1 MHAFY
6 EVPGKLAVMRGW
18 ATVGLVLG
26 TLLPLVEL
34 VPSGAHAQS
43 SEEKAFD
50 LTIQGGQVVGG
61 TKSVRVT
68 EGDKVTLNMIS
79 DAAIE
84 VHLHGY
90 DIEAEVAPGAPA
102 RMSFEAFATGRFPVS
117 VHGADQH
124 ESTLLYLEVYPR

>member
-6 EVPGKLAVMRGW
+6 EVSGKLAVMRRW
-18 ATVGLVLG
+18 LTVGLVLG
-26 TLLPLVEL
+26 TLLALIEL
-34 VPSGAHAQS
+34 APSGAHAQS

-50 LTIQGGQVVGG
+50 LTIEDGQIVGG

-90 DIEAEVAPGAPA
+90 DIEAEVTPGAPA
-102 RMSFEAFATGRFPVS
+102 RMSFEAFATGRFPIS
-117 VHGADQH
+117 VHGADQR

>member
-6 EVPGKLAVMRGW
+6 EVSGKLAVMRRW
-18 ATVGLVLG
+18 ATVGLVVG
-26 TLLPLVEL
+26 TLLPLVDL
-34 VPSGAHAQS
+34 APSGAHAQS
-43 SEEKAFD
+43 PEEKAFD

-79 DAAIE
+79 DTALEI
-84 VHLHGY
+84 HLHGY
-90 DIEAEVAPGAPA
+90 DIEAEVTPGTPA
-102 RMSFEAFATGRFPVS
+102 RMSFEAFATGRFPIS

>member
-1 MHAFY
+1 MRAFY
-6 EVPGKLAVMRGW
+6 EVSGKMAVMCRW

-26 TLLPLVEL
+26 TLLPLVGL
-34 VPSGAHAQS
+34 APSGAQAQS
-43 SEEKAFD
+43 SEEKAFE

-68 EGDKVTLNMIS
+68 QGDKVTLNMIS

-84 VHLHGY
+84 IHLHGY
-90 DIEAEVAPGAPA
+90 DIEVEVTPGAPA

-124 ESTLLYLEVYPR
+124 ESTFFYLEVYPR

>member
-1 MHAFY
+1 MHALD
-6 EVPGKLAVMRGW
+6 EVSGKLAAMRRW
-18 ATVGLVLG
+18 VTVGLVLG
-26 TLLPLVEL
+26 TLLALVGL

-50 LTIQGGQVVGG
+50 LTIQGGEVVGG

-68 EGDKVTLNMIS
+68 EGDKVTLNIIS
-79 DAAIE
+79 DATIE

-102 RMSFEAFATGRFPVS
+102 RMSFDAFAAGRFPIS

>member
-6 EVPGKLAVMRGW
+6 EVSGKLAVMRRW
-18 ATVGLVLG
+18 LTVGLVLG
-26 TLLPLVEL
+26 TLLALIEL
-34 VPSGAHAQS
+34 APSGAHAQS

-50 LTIQGGQVVGG
+50 LTIQDGQIVAG

-68 EGDKVTLNMIS
+68 EGDKVTLNIIS

-90 DIEAEVAPGAPA
+90 DIEAEVTPGAPA

>member
-1 MHAFY
+1 MYAFY
-6 EVPGKLAVMRGW
+6 EVSGKLAVMRRW
-18 ATVGLVLG
+18 LTVGLVLG
-26 TLLPLVEL
+26 TLLALIEL
-34 VPSGAHAQS
+34 APSGAHAQS

-50 LTIQGGQVVGG
+50 LTIQDGQIVGG

-68 EGDKVTLNMIS
+68 EGDKVTLNIIS

-90 DIEAEVAPGAPA
+90 DIEAEVTPGAPA

>member
-6 EVPGKLAVMRGW
+6 EASGKLAVMRRW
-18 ATVGLVLG
+18 ATVGLMLV
-26 TLLPLVEL
+26 TLLPLVEFA
-34 VPSGAHAQS
+34 PSWAHAQS

-61 TKSVRVT
+61 IKSVRVT

-90 DIEAEVAPGAPA
+90 DIEAKVTPGAPA
-102 RMSFEAFATGRFPVS
+102 RMSFEAFATGRFPIS
-117 VHGADQH
+117 VHGADQR

>member
-1 MHAFY
+1 M
-6 EVPGKLAVMRGW
+6 
-18 ATVGLVLG
+18 LG
-26 TLLPLVEL
+26 TLLALVEL
-34 VPSGAHAQS
+34 APSGAYAQS
-43 SEEKAFD
+43 AEEKAFD
-50 LTIQGGQVVGG
+50 LTIEGGQVVGG

-68 EGDKVTLNMIS
+68 EGDKVTLNIIS

-90 DIEAEVAPGAPA
+90 DFEGEVTPGVPA

-124 ESTLLYLEVYPR
+124 ESTLFYLEVYPR